1 MYDSD
6 CKGMAQNCRAGIQ
19 EHIRRVKGHV
29 AWISGER
36 AVQPQRTANTEVRG
50 EEHAQGIR
58 ELELHGCPGLCPW
71 LPVKPE
77 ALHHGLKQKSCND
90 LGIGFYLVTS
100 SYCVF
105 GLVLAM
111 AKYLTKVI

>member
-1 MYDSD
+1 M
-6 CKGMAQNCRAGIQ
+6 
-19 EHIRRVKGHV
+19 KGHV

-36 AVQPQRTANTEVRG
+36 VVQPQRTANTEVRR

-58 ELELHGCPGLCPW
+58 ELELHGYPGLCPW

-77 ALHHGLKQKSCND
+77 ALHTLHGREQKSCNV

-100 SYCVF
+100 SCCVF

-111 AKYLTKVI
+111 AKYLTKAI